1 MCDSENPNRPE
12 GAQPELAN
20 LHTDGSWLGPSLLV
34 KGEISGAED
43 LLIDDAVEGVVRLN
57 DRKLTVGPAARLK
70 ANITAGDVL
79 VKGNVKGNVSAK
91 GRIEIGNEA
100 PVTGD
105 LRTRRIFISSGASF
119 KGSLEVERNAE
130 KASDANALGAT
141 RPAPAKVRAAAA
153 GATSA

>member
-1 MCDSENPNRPE
+1 MCDSKNPKRPE
-12 GAQPELAN
+12 VAHPELAD
-20 LHTDGSWLGPSLLV
+20 LHTDDSWLGPSLLV
-34 KGEISGAED
+34 EGEIYGAED
-43 LLIDDAVEGVVRLN
+43 LLIDGPVEGVVRLN
-57 DRKLTVGPAARLK
+57 DRKLTVGPAARLM

-79 VKGNVKGNVSAK
+79 VKRNVKGNVSAK

-100 PVTGD
+100 PATGD
-105 LRTRRIFISSGASF
+105 LRTRRICISSGARF

-141 RPAPAKVRAAAA
+141 RSAPAKVRAAAV